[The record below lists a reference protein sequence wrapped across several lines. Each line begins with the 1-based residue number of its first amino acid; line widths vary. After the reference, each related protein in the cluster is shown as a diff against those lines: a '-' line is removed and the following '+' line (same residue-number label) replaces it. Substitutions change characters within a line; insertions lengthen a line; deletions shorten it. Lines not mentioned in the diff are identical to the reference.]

1 VKSDRGWIPDATDL
15 EWIDEAAQPPHPVL
29 LEMEAAAKDP
39 RIPIVDRDSGRVLS
53 ALAAGRRRIVE
64 VGTAIGYSTLWLAQ
78 GQPDRGTIVTIDPDT
93 SRTERARAWWRAAGI
108 ADDRIVQVT
117 AKALDAFA
125 ANEPALAGPFDLAFV
140 DALKDEY
147 ERYVDALVPRLAPGA
162 LLVADNVLWSGR
174 VTGARPTDGGDR
186 DTQALRAFDRAM
198 LRDERFVA
206 TILPVGDGLLVAGYR
221 G

>member
-1 VKSDRGWIPDATDL
+1 MKRDRGWIPDATDL
-15 EWIDEAAQPPHPVL
+15 EWIDEAASPLDPVFR
-29 LEMEAAAKDP
+29 EMEALAA
-39 RIPIVDRDSGRVLS
+39 RTSIPIVDRESGRALA

-64 VGTAIGYSTLWLAQ
+64 VGTAIGYSTLWLAM
-78 GQPDRGTIVTIDPDT
+78 GQARGGTIVTIDPDT
-93 SRTERARAWWRAAGI
+93 NRTERARAWWRDAGVI
-108 ADDRIVQVT
+108 DERITQVT

-125 ANEPALAGPFDLAFV
+125 ADQPALAGPFDLAFV

-147 ERYVDALVPRLAPGA
+147 QDYVEALVSRLASGA

-174 VTGARPTDGGDR
+174 VSGARPSDAGDR
-186 DTQALRAFDRAM
+186 DTEALRAFDRAM
-198 LRDERFVA
+198 LRDPRFVA